1 MYLPV
6 SGYTMIDSAGLY
18 MITWIQ
24 TMILCFNIHSALLL
38 LLLFIAMIRTEL
50 YSDALQNK
58 KNAGF
63 VCQICIWS
71 NIKKKGGKVCFHEDL
86 L

>member
-1 MYLPV
+1 MYLPA

-18 MITWIQ
+18 VITWIQ
-24 TMILCFNIHSALLL
+24 TVILCFNIHTTFLL
-38 LLLFIAMIRTEL
+38 LLLFIAMVRTEL

-63 VCQICIWS
+63 ACQIGVWS
-71 NIKKKGGKVCFHEDL
+71 NV
-86 L
+86 